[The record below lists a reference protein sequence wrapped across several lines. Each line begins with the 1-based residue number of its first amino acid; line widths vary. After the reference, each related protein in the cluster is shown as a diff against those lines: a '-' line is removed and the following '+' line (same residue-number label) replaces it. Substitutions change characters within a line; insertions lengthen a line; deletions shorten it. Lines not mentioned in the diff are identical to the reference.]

1 LAPGGKQAA
10 PAIDGIGAKQ
20 RPKAVGTRYGSR
32 NKLGE
37 GEEVAEHGNYTEPQ
51 RIGPRVP
58 PRRLTD
64 PPLTDTEYAAA
75 SRRRTARMVGAGVL
89 ALAVG
94 LVIVA
99 IVGRDAI
106 LAIWPST
113 AGVYRAFNL
122 VATPGAGLKISLSV
136 TRTGGGL
143 TVAGDIVNGASKTRD
158 LPRLRVSLQDA
169 RRNDLEVKTIDPP
182 VARLAPGA
190 TARFETVF
198 DHPSMAATGAAA
210 VFATDR

>member
-1 LAPGGKQAA
+1 
-10 PAIDGIGAKQ
+10 
-20 RPKAVGTRYGSR
+20 
-32 NKLGE
+32 
-37 GEEVAEHGNYTEPQ
+37 VAEQGNHTEPQ

-64 PPLTDTEYAAA
+64 PPPLTGTEYAAA
-75 SRRRTARMVGAGVL
+75 SRRRTARVVGAGVL

-99 IVGRDAI
+99 IVGRDGV
-106 LAIWPST
+106 LAMWPSA
-113 AGVYRAFNL
+113 AGVYRAFSL
-122 VATPGAGLKISLSV
+122 VAAPSAGLKISLTV

-143 TVAGDIVNGASKTRD
+143 TVAGDIVNGASETRGV
-158 LPRLRVSLQDA
+158 PRLRVSLQDA

-190 TARFETVF
+190 AARFETVF

-210 VFATDR
+210 VFAADR